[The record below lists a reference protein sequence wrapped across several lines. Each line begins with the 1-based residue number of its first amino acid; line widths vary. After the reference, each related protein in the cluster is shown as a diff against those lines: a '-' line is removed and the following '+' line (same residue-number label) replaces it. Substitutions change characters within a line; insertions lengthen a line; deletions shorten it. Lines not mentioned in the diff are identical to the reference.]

1 MARTGKVVWR
11 SPSNIALVKYWG
23 KKGYQLPIN
32 PSVSMTLTNCYTET
46 AIEYT
51 HRDDL
56 KSPTFN
62 LLFHGERNVQFEKK
76 IAPVLEIVAKGL
88 PALKSLQLD
97 INTTNS
103 FPHSA
108 GIASSASGLSSL
120 ALCLLHI
127 NNEVLG
133 INMNEEDFLRKASYL
148 ARLGSG
154 SACRSVYGNF
164 VLWGETTGVEN
175 SSDEY
180 SISLTNQVDEKFNNY
195 YDAILIVNSGEKQ
208 ISSSLGH
215 KLMDSNPYK
224 ESRANVGKSNA
235 INLINAL
242 KNGDEKM
249 FRNIVEFEAA
259 NLHAMFLTSHPS
271 FILIKPETLQII
283 NKLKQFRDDTNLEF
297 CFTLDAG
304 PNIHLLYSEEI
315 RHKMQSFIKT
325 ELIELCENGKWID
338 DKIGKGPILIDSQ

>member
-1 MARTGKVVWR
+1 MARIGKVAWR

-23 KKGYQLPIN
+23 KKEVQLPLN
-32 PSVSMTLTNCYTET
+32 PSISMTLTQCYTET

-51 HRDDL
+51 PRDDL
-56 KSPTFN
+56 KHPTFN
-62 LLFHGERNVQFEKK
+62 LLFQGEKNVFFENK
-76 IAPVLEIVAKGL
+76 ISSFIDVIAKEFSVLN
-88 PALKSLQLD
+88 SLHLD

-108 GIASSASGLSSL
+108 GIASSASSLSSL
-120 ALCLLHI
+120 ALCLLYI
-127 NNEVLG
+127 NNKIMGV
-133 INMNEEDFLRKASYL
+133 NMSEADFLRKASFM

-154 SACRSVYGNF
+154 SACRSVYGSF
-164 VLWGETTGVEN
+164 VLWGETVEIAN

-180 SISLTNQVDEKFNNY
+180 AISLTSQVDEKFNSY
-195 YDAILIVNSGEKQ
+195 YDAILIVSSGEKS
-208 ISSSLGH
+208 ISSSQGH
-215 KLMDSNPYK
+215 KLMDFNPYK
-224 ESRANVGKSNA
+224 DNRANVGKSNA

-249 FRNIVEFEAA
+249 FRDIVEFEAA
-259 NLHAMFLTSHPS
+259 NLHAMFLTSNPS

-297 CFTLDAG
+297 SFTLDAG
-304 PNIHLLYSEEI
+304 PNIHLLYSEDI
-315 RHKMQSFIKT
+315 RHKMLSFIKT

-338 DKIGKGPILIDSQ
+338 DKIGIGPILIDSQ